1 MMLSLGSGADGLV
14 QFSPGLLTFAATV
27 VVVTASGALMP
38 GPLFAACL
46 LQGTKGGAK
55 SGFIMSVGHTFV
67 ELPLVLLLGVGISS
81 LLNLS
86 GFLTLVG
93 LIGGSALVIFGI
105 LQLRYVTRGNL
116 ITQPIDESKAR
127 RSSLVLGVG
136 LTGLNPYFIVWWLTF
151 GLGLVVQAVEFG
163 ALLGVLFMYVS
174 HVWMDYAWLTSTAY
188 LSARGKTILKA
199 KGYRLLLI
207 ALALILMYFGVGFIL
222 RTIFQ
227 FNILP

>member
-1 MMLSLGSGADGLV
+1 
-14 QFSPGLLTFAATV
+14 
-27 VVVTASGALMP
+27 
-38 GPLFAACL
+38 
-46 LQGTKGGAK
+46 
-55 SGFIMSVGHTFV
+55 
-67 ELPLVLLLGVGISS
+67 
-81 LLNLS
+81 
-86 GFLTLVG
+86 
-93 LIGGSALVIFGI
+93 
-105 LQLRYVTRGNL
+105 LQLRYVKRGNFS
-116 ITQPIDESKAR
+116 TEPIEETTTH
-127 RSSLVLGVG
+127 RSSLILGIG

-151 GLGLVVQAVEFG
+151 GLGLVVQAVELG

-207 ALALILMYFGVGFIL
+207 GLALLLMYFGVGFIL